1 MQLLTFPQ
9 PRETPT
15 ADHVIKMLEETLE
28 RAKRGEITAAVIVT
42 LDDRG
47 EDDDL
52 DMLAAVDS
60 RMQAAGMLAIA
71 QTAITQNAI

>member
-42 LDDRG
+42 LDDSDD
-47 EDDDL
+47 EDNVGL
-52 DMLAAVDS
+52 LIATDS
-60 RMQAAGMLAIA
+60 LVQTAGMLVIA
-71 QTAITQNAI
+71 QNAI

>member
-42 LDDRG
+42 LDDSDD
-47 EDDDL
+47 EDSVGL
-52 DMLAAVDS
+52 LIATDS
-60 RMQAAGMLAIA
+60 LVQTAGMLVIA
-71 QTAITQNAI
+71 QNAI